1 MVGIE
6 VIFISFSQPS
16 VFSYLE
22 KRKKKNNQT
31 KTIQRA
37 EDPSGAHIVNKDTYL
52 LSVISESSVDY
63 IFARGL

>member
-22 KRKKKNNQT
+22 KRKKKIT
-31 KTIQRA
+31 KQKQYKEQKIHRCTYCEQR
-37 EDPSGAHIVNKDTYL
+37 HIFIICDL
-52 LSVISESSVDY
+52 
-63 IFARGL
+63 